1 MAVRRG
7 RAAHVHHQR
16 QRAVR
21 RHDEVE
27 GHEPGGQVFGRVVR
41 DAWDG
46 AAFIDVQHAQ
56 AVRVGLDD
64 KSAAAVGRK
73 RDGDDRRTDV
83 DLAAGLH
90 PARQRPCAVDRQA
103 GRLQTDLQRLQQ
115 GGRGGGKVAHMQ
127 LAARCR
133 LPAGAVGA
141 FRPGHGVGDQRQPL
155 VWGHGQVDRRAE
167 Q

>member
-1 MAVRRG
+1 MTAIGTDRDASGAGFDHHAVDDAGRGGKQVDHAHGIRMAVRRG

-90 PARQRPCAVDRQA
+90 PA
-103 GRLQTDLQRLQQ
+103 
-115 GGRGGGKVAHMQ
+115 
-127 LAARCR
+127 
-133 LPAGAVGA
+133 
-141 FRPGHGVGDQRQPL
+141 VGDL
-155 VWGHGQVDRRAE
+155 
-167 Q
+167 